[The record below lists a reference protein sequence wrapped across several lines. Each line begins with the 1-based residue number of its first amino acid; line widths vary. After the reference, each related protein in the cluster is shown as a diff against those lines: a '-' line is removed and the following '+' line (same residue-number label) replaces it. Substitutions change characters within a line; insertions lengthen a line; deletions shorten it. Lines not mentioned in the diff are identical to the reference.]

1 MPTYLINIIFTR
13 YNKVYKMRKTYL
25 YENISFK
32 NLNQPRVSKVYVI
45 LGRKF
50 RTKFR
55 SRNLT
60 LNCFAFRNLPP
71 ALSKRDYGYYG
82 YHANIYSPFVEQ
94 CINYPLPVPFVQ
106 LY

>member
-1 MPTYLINIIFTR
+1 MRNTYFC
-13 YNKVYKMRKTYL
+13 
-25 YENISFK
+25 ENICFK
-32 NLNQPRVSKVYVI
+32 NLNQPRVCKVYVI

-50 RTKFR
+50 RTKFH

-60 LNCFAFRNLPP
+60 LNCFATFRNLPP
-71 ALSKRDYGYYG
+71 VLSKRDYGYHEF
-82 YHANIYSPFVEQ
+82 HANMYSPFVEQ